1 MDKKI
6 KIVKSNGLVVM
17 PKGTFRGGEQQDT
30 EIMPRVL
37 SEVENK
43 ECQMYTYLRELE
55 AQIMSLLNVSAHLM
69 LSKETRLL

>member
-17 PKGTFRGGEQQDT
+17 PRVLSGVENSRILRQCQ
-30 EIMPRVL
+30 RVL